1 MIIGLAGYAGVGKD
15 TAGDIL
21 IQKYD
26 YRRVGFADKIKS
38 MLYDIN
44 PQVGSLDV
52 QTLVNEQGWSGAK
65 AIPEVRRLL
74 QELGVAG
81 RTFLGED
88 IWIWEA
94 LGEAVYV
101 EQNQNAD
108 GGVEKITQKIV
119 VTDVR
124 FENEAKFI
132 RDFGG
137 QIWQVVK
144 DGVRPVNEHIS
155 ETDLIGFDF
164 DKIITNNGSKEDLE
178 KQIEEILNEIEKK

>member
-15 TAGDIL
+15 TVGDVL

-26 YRRVGFADKIKS
+26 YRRVAFADKVKS
-38 MLYDIN
+38 ILYDID
-44 PQVGSLDV
+44 PQIGSLTL
-52 QTLVNEQGWSGAK
+52 QTIVNEQGWNVAK

-74 QELGVAG
+74 QNLGFAG

-94 LGEAVYV
+94 LGEAVYT
-101 EQNQNAD
+101 ETELNSD
-108 GGVEKITQKIV
+108 GGIDKISAKIV

-137 QIWQVVK
+137 QLWQVVK
-144 DGVRPVNEHIS
+144 EGVKPINDHIS
-155 ETDLIGFDF
+155 ETDLIGFGF
-164 DKIITNNGSKEDLE
+164 DKTIVNNGSKEDLE
-178 KQIEEILNEIEKK
+178 KQIEELLNETTK